1 MNSTYFNTSDHFMEC
16 FVGSCSTLD
25 LNSCSEMSNEVNIST
40 VELSVDSDGCFS
52 TEELRIS
59 LEYQHFTEVHQNPNK
74 VL

>member
-1 MNSTYFNTSDHFMEC
+1 MNSTYLNLSDHFMEC

-25 LNSCSEMSNEVNIST
+25 LNSCSELSNEVNIST

-59 LEYQHFTEVHQNPNK
+59 LECHNFTEVT
-74 VL
+74 